1 MVHAA
6 VRLGPTL
13 SLLTTAAESRVSRS
27 ILRLDDPLEGLSE
40 HSESWC
46 AHGDGF
52 LQQKDT
58 G

>member
-6 VRLGPTL
+6 VGFGPTL
-13 SLLTTAAESRVSRS
+13 SLLTTAAESRVSKS
-27 ILRLDDPLEGLSE
+27 ILRLNDRLEDSE

-52 LQQKDT
+52 SQRKDT